1 MTGNAGE
8 HAAREMAG
16 WVPLLARLGFAAKGV
31 VFLLIGWIALRAGME
46 AGSPEGARGALAS
59 LGDET
64 GGRIMLILVA
74 AGLLCHV
81 AWRFVQAFLDPEHH
95 GDNDAKRVAMRVFYA
110 LGGVIYLS
118 LAFTAWQLS
127 RGEGGGSDNG
137 QEVWIQKVLEQPLG
151 TWLVMLAGIG
161 VMIFGLQQLYQ
172 AWKGDIDRRM
182 TGTNARVSRGV
193 RILGRVGT
201 AARGVVLLPIGW
213 FIFIAGR
220 EYRAE
225 EAANTED
232 VLQML
237 DSGWL
242 LMAVAIGLMAYGLYQ
257 IATAIYRRI
266 EQPGQRG
273 TR

>member
-1 MTGNAGE
+1 MDRTTGNAGE

-59 LGDET
+59 LDDET

-95 GDNDAKRVAMRVFYA
+95 GDNDAKRVALRVFYA

-127 RGEGGGSDNG
+127 RGEGSGSDSG
-137 QEVWIQKVLEQPLG
+137 QEVWIQKVLEQPFG

-161 VMIFGLQQLYQ
+161 VMIYGLQQMYEG
-172 AWKGDIDRRM
+172 WKGDIDRRM

-225 EAANTED
+225 EAANMED

-242 LMAVAIGLMAYGLYQ
+242 LMAVAIGLIAYGLYQ

-266 EQPGQRG
+266 EQPG
-273 TR
+273 

>member
-1 MTGNAGE
+1 
-8 HAAREMAG
+8 
-16 WVPLLARLGFAAKGV
+16 
-31 VFLLIGWIALRAGME
+31 
-46 AGSPEGARGALAS
+46 
-59 LGDET
+59 
-64 GGRIMLILVA
+64 MLILIA

-81 AWRFVQAFLDPEHH
+81 AWRFVQALLDPEHH
-95 GDNDAKRVAMRVFYA
+95 GDNDAKRIAVRVLYA

-127 RGEGGGSDNG
+127 RGEGSGSDDG
-137 QEVWIQKVLEQPLG
+137 QEVWIQKVLEQPFG

-161 VMIFGLQQLYQ
+161 VMIYGLHQLYQ

-213 FIFIAGR
+213 FVFSAGR

-242 LMAVAIGLMAYGLYQ
+242 LMAVAIGLMAFGLYQ

-266 EQPGQRG
+266 EQPGGRD